1 MNESVKDCGEYRITI
16 NGTDVAC
23 IKNMITNAGLA
34 ALAKALTG
42 LASAEIKYL
51 AIGSSSTAVSA
62 SQTKLVNETARFAL
76 ASASSNGAVTTTV
89 FNILA
94 GEGNGSIKE
103 IGIFCGENAT
113 SARNS
118 GTMLSRILWSHDKT
132 NSEEITVTR
141 TDTFG
146 RA

>member
-94 GEGNGSIKE
+94 GEGTGSIKE

-118 GTMLSRILWSHDKT
+118 
-132 NSEEITVTR
+132 
-141 TDTFG
+141 
-146 RA
+146 